1 MRRLMLRL
9 TPALALLS
17 VGCGPTLVATPPA
30 DCLSYLPDSWR
41 EPIPGAPL
49 PDGIDA
55 RAWMQ
60 FGIEQS
66 GQLDKANGRSA
77 DILHIVR
84 TCEANANKARPR
96 RKVLGVL

>member
-1 MRRLMLRL
+1 MRKPMLRL
-9 TPALALLS
+9 TLLPAVLLG
-17 VGCGPTLVATPPA
+17 GCATTVLTPPS
-30 DCLSYLPDSWR
+30 DCLSYIPDSWR

-49 PDGIDA
+49 PDGMDA

-60 FGIEQS
+60 FGVETEGALS
-66 GQLDKANGRSA
+66 KANGRTA

-96 RKVLGVL
+96 KKLLGVL

>member
-1 MRRLMLRL
+1 MRKLTLTLML
-9 TPALALLS
+9 PLA
-17 VGCGPTLVATPPA
+17 VPFAGCATVTTSPPA
-30 DCLSYLPDSWR
+30 ECLSFIPDSWR

-96 RKVLGVL
+96 RKLLGVF

>member
-1 MRRLMLRL
+1 M
-9 TPALALLS
+9 ALLLG
-17 VGCGPTLVATPPA
+17 GCATTVTAPPSE
-30 DCLSYLPDSWR
+30 CMSFIPDSWR